1 MRHKKKSRL
10 AAAVELSLILIVT
23 ANLFVMAAD
32 YALVER
38 GYHAVG
44 GEGLIPL
51 VPIIYYLVKR
61 VIRDF
66 AADVARC
73 YRNPPEG

>member
-1 MRHKKKSRL
+1 MRRKKKSRL
-10 AAAVELSLILIVT
+10 AAAVELLLVLIGT
-23 ANLFVMAAD
+23 AALCIKAAE

-44 GEGLIPL
+44 GEGLLPL
-51 VPIIYYLVKR
+51 LPIIYYLGKR